1 MHVAKKKKLCIYTV
15 AWNKTLELKT
25 IPFTIATQDTE
36 SLGINLTKDMQD
48 LYTENNSQNISSG
61 NSLVVQWL
69 ELLAFIMGHG
79 FHSGLGN

>member
-1 MHVAKKKKLCIYTV
+1 MHVAKKKKKLCIYTV

-69 ELLAFIMGHG
+69 EL
-79 FHSGLGN
+79 